1 MTDLTGITAMADMH
15 LPATPD
21 YEALFRVTF
30 EQAAIGIAHVA
41 PDGRWIRVNHKL
53 SAMLGYSYEE
63 LLDLTFQE
71 ITCPADLDADLD
83 QVNALLAGEISS
95 YQMEK
100 RYIRK
105 NGNPV
110 WANITVSLVR
120 TAAGEPDY
128 FISVVE
134 DIQTRKE
141 AEATIRLQ
149 KAQLQVMFENMDAG
163 IVMAS
168 LDGDIMFWNRLARDM
183 HGYDDDYNLNR
194 NVADFMSVFEFQSA
208 HGHLLPLSDWPL
220 MRILCGEILRGID
233 LIVRRK
239 DMDWQRLY
247 RYRGSLALDSTGKAV
262 MALLIISRISEEDA

>member
-1 MTDLTGITAMADMH
+1 MADMH
-15 LPATPD
+15 LPRTPD

-53 SAMLGYSYEE
+53 STLLGYSHGE
-63 LLDLTFQE
+63 LLDLTFHDV
-71 ITCPADLDADLD
+71 TYPADLDADLD
-83 QVNALLAGEISS
+83 QLNALLAGHISS

-105 NGNPV
+105 NGSVV
-110 WANITVSLVR
+110 WTNLSVSLVR
-120 TAAGEPDY
+120 KEDGTPDF

-134 DIQTRKE
+134 DIQIRKE

-149 KAQLQVMFENMDAG
+149 KAQLQVIFENMDAG
-163 IVMAS
+163 IVLAS
-168 LDGDIMFWNRLARDM
+168 LDGSIIFWNRMARDM
-183 HGYDDDYNLNR
+183 HGYIDDDNLNR
-194 NVADFMSVFEFQSA
+194 NVAEFMSVFEFTNA
-208 HGHLLPLSDWPL
+208 HGHVLPLSDWPL
-220 MRILCGEILRGID
+220 MRILCGEKLRGLD

-247 RYRGSLALDSTGKAV
+247 RYRGSLALDTTGKAV
-262 MALLIISRISEEDA
+262 MALLIISRIGEDD

>member
-1 MTDLTGITAMADMH
+1 MADMH
-15 LPATPD
+15 LPSTPD

-41 PDGRWIRVNHKL
+41 LDGRWIRVNHKL
-53 SAMLGYSYEE
+53 SAMLGYSHEE
-63 LLDLTFQE
+63 LLGLTFQDV
-71 ITCPADLDADLD
+71 TWHGDLDADLD
-83 QVNALLAGEISS
+83 QVNALLTAQIPS
-95 YQMEK
+95 YRLEK

-105 NGNPV
+105 NGELV
-110 WANITVSLVR
+110 WANLSVSLAR
-120 TAAGEPDY
+120 KPDGEPDF

-134 DIQTRKE
+134 DIQARKD
-141 AEATIRLQ
+141 AEATMRLQ

-168 LDGDIMFWNRLARDM
+168 LDGDIMFWNRRARDM
-183 HGYDDDYNLNR
+183 HGYDDDANLNR

-220 MRILCGEILRGID
+220 MRILCGETLRGID

-239 DMDWQRLY
+239 DMEWQRLY

-262 MALLIISRISEEDA
+262 MALLIISRIGEEDG